1 MSNKKAALYI
11 RVSTA
16 MQADRD
22 SLPLQ
27 RSDLANYAKLVLNID
42 DYEIFEDA
50 GFSAKN
56 TDRPKYQEMMARVR
70 SREFS
75 HILVWKIDRISRNL
89 IDFCEMYEEIK
100 KYDTAFISKNEQFDT
115 SSAMGEAMLKIILV
129 FAELERKLTGERVLS
144 VMIDRASKGMW
155 NGARPP
161 LGFDMSAD
169 LDYPVVNEEEADL
182 VRFIFDLYEDLRSS
196 AKVSRYL
203 QEHGYKT
210 KRGGNWGSKVVTD
223 ILHNPFY
230 IGTYRYNYRESA
242 RGKKKNENE
251 WVEVEDNHP
260 AIIDKD
266 QFRRVQNIIDSNFKG
281 NSQSH
286 RNNWKTHIFSKI
298 VFCEHCGRIYV
309 SNTGLLR
316 ADGITPS
323 RYYCTGVAS
332 GGKCTGTIGDVT
344 LVPFIFNYLLNYCNL
359 TERITEKMRFSTIEK
374 ILLNGPYFINVES
387 IEASAIEAIKEY
399 LCHRPNIEIYQ
410 NPECFA
416 RRITPPK
423 NQVQDEIK
431 KFETA
436 LNRLNELYLFSEE
449 SMSQKEYILKKK
461 EFESK
466 LADLKSEDKNSVNE
480 PEIQSSINHEM
491 YLKNIVMLK
500 ALFESKFPVTHEGL
514 MKNIGTE
521 MLYQIVHDLILKITV
536 KNNMVQSII
545 FKNGIVHR
553 FNYKMNSSSRI
564 ISNVDL
570 FLYANRDKIIN
581 YVEKHGTIDR
591 KTIREITGA
600 GSTESETAIRSLL
613 RKKEIILIKDGKN
626 KRYTLPK
633 AQN

>member
-260 AIIDKD
+260 AIISKD
-266 QFRRVQNIIDSNFKG
+266 QFNRVQGIISSNYYCD
-281 NSQSH
+281 SQSH
-286 RNNWKTHIFSKI
+286 RNNWKLHIFSKI
-298 VFCEHCGRIYV
+298 VFCEDCGRIYV
-309 SNTGLLR
+309 SGTGFLR
-316 ADGITPS
+316 ADGIAPS
-323 RYYCTGVAS
+323 RYYCAGIAT

-344 LVPFIFNYLLNYCNL
+344 LVPFIFNYLSNYCDL
-359 TERITEKMRFSTIEK
+359 ADRITERTRNSTIEK
-374 ILLNGPYFINVES
+374 TLLKGVYFMNVES
-387 IEASAIEAIKEY
+387 IEASTIESIREY
-399 LCHRPNIEIYQ
+399 LCLSPDSETYQ
-410 NPECFA
+410 SPGVA
-416 RRITPPK
+416 IKKLAPPK
-423 NQVQDEIK
+423 KPIANEIK
-431 KFETA
+431 KYETA
-436 LNRLNELYLFSEE
+436 LSRLNELYLFSEE
-449 SMSQKEYILKKK
+449 SMSQKEFILKQK
-461 EFESK
+461 ELQSK
-466 LADLKSEDKNSVNE
+466 LS
-480 PEIQSSINHEM
+480 
-491 YLKNIVMLK
+491 
-500 ALFESKFPVTHEGL
+500 
-514 MKNIGTE
+514 
-521 MLYQIVHDLILKITV
+521 DLIAEEKKADV
-536 KNNMVQSII
+536 A
-545 FKNGIVHR
+545 
-553 FNYKMNSSSRI
+553 
-564 ISNVDL
+564 VDQTS
-570 FLYANRDKIIN
+570 ANQ
-581 YVEKHGTIDR
+581 E
-591 KTIREITGA
+591 A
-600 GSTESETAIRSLL
+600 F
-613 RKKEIILIKDGKN
+613 
-626 KRYTLPK
+626 
-633 AQN
+633 